1 MNANLKGHIA
11 MFGAN
16 AIWGLMS
23 PVSKLIMTGGVISP
37 LVMNDLR
44 VGGAML
50 LFWFTSFFQATVKLE
65 VQHLHRSPPFL
76 ERSGKGGGGRWKSGI
91 GSSGNTR

>member
-50 LFWFTSFFQATVKLE
+50 LFWFTSFFQKPEHVNHKDMITLFFASLFAMIAKRRFF
-65 VQHLHRSPPFL
+65 Q
-76 ERSGKGGGGRWKSGI
+76 I
-91 GSSGNTR
+91 